1 MSDKTFRKT
10 LAGVAFLGLAA
21 GISTAHA
28 DSANISYDIVGKAD
42 GYISFELRVENISG
56 GTLYGVTVESG
67 NGVAPLLNYG
77 DIQPSGS
84 ASQPVTLTW
93 DIDSEPPALAW
104 TVSYT
109 DAQGQAQ
116 SEDK

>member
-1 MSDKTFRKT
+1 MSDKIFHRT
-10 LAGVAFLGLAA
+10 LAGIAFLGLAA
-21 GISTAHA
+21 GISTAYA
-28 DSANISYDIVGKAD
+28 DAANISYDIVEKTD

-56 GTLYGVTVESG
+56 STLYGVTVES
-67 NGVAPLLNYG
+67 NNDATPLLNYG

-93 DIDSEPPALAW
+93 DIGSEPPTLAW
-104 TVSYT
+104 TISYT
-109 DAQGQAQ
+109 DAQGQTR